1 MNNFEFLNYDAVSG
15 EKFLGIAT
23 IRAWGKI
30 ILRYKIVP
38 GKEGK
43 GFFASASSI
52 KNGERYESA
61 FMLDSNYENQ
71 ALQALIKEKVS
82 NHLNGIIAPPEAKE
96 GPSAPISD
104 EDCPF

>member
-1 MNNFEFLNYDAVSG
+1 MNNFEFLQYDPVVG

-23 IRAWGKI
+23 VRAWGRI

-43 GFFASASSI
+43 GFFASTASI

-71 ALQALIKEKVS
+71 LLQALIKDKVS
-82 NHLNGIIAPPEAKE
+82 SVLNGEKSSPGPNE
-96 GPSAPISD
+96 GPSAPPCD